1 MTAFSPTKSIA
12 RFFSVPLILS
22 LALFASGCA
31 GAPDPNDAAAV
42 AEYNEINDPAE
53 PTMRA
58 VFEFNRTLD
67 HAILKPVAGAYKSTV
82 PDLIREGIYNFL
94 NNLRSPIIFIND
106 ILQGEPRRA
115 MQTLAR
121 FMVNTTV
128 GFLGFNDQAAA
139 LGMPYHNED
148 FGQTL
153 ATWGAEEGSYLV
165 LPIFGPSNPRDA
177 IGMAVDFFMDPIN
190 TVVSN
195 LNGDWGIF
203 ALKGGRAVD
212 FRARYWDEIEDLEK
226 SSLDYYATVRSLYRQ
241 RRNDEIRNGKPPEM
255 VPGPSIGTK
264 QDIPSPG
271 VVDEVSQLR

>member
-1 MTAFSPTKSIA
+1 MTTIPATKSIA
-12 RFFSVPLILS
+12 RFFSVSLILS
-22 LALFASGCA
+22 LAFFASGCA
-31 GAPDPNDAAAV
+31 TAPDPNDAAAV
-42 AEYNEINDPAE
+42 AEYNKINDPAE

-58 VFEFNRTLD
+58 VFEFNRILD
-67 HAILKPVAGAYKSTV
+67 HAILKPAASAYKTAM
-82 PDLIREGIYNFL
+82 PDQIREAIYNFL

-106 ILQGEPRRA
+106 ILQGQPRRA

-153 ATWGAEEGSYLV
+153 ATWGASEGPYLV

-177 IGMAVDFFMDPIN
+177 IGITVDFFMDPIN
-190 TVVSN
+190 TVMSN
-195 LNGDWGIF
+195 LDGNWGIF

-255 VPGPSIGTK
+255 VPGPSISAK
-264 QDIPSPG
+264 PG
-271 VVDEVSQLR
+271 ITDEVSQLR

>member
-1 MTAFSPTKSIA
+1 MTTIPATRSIA
-12 RFFSVPLILS
+12 KIFSASLILS
-22 LALFASGCA
+22 LALFAAGCA
-31 GAPDPNDAAAV
+31 AAPDPNNAAAV
-42 AEYNEINDPAE
+42 AEYNKINDPAE
-53 PTMRA
+53 PTMRKI
-58 VFEFNRTLD
+58 FELNRTLD
-67 HAILKPVAGAYKSTV
+67 HAILKPLAGAYKNAV

-106 ILQGEPRRA
+106 ILQGQPRRA

-139 LGMPYHNED
+139 LGMPYHDED

-153 ATWGAEEGSYLV
+153 ATWGAGEGPYLV
-165 LPIFGPSNPRDA
+165 LPILGPSNPRDT

-190 TVVSN
+190 TVMSN
-195 LNGDWGIF
+195 LDGDWGIF
-203 ALKGGRAVD
+203 AFKGGRAVG
-212 FRARYWDEIEDLEK
+212 FRARYWDEIGDLEK
-226 SSLDYYATVRSLYRQ
+226 TSLDYYATVRSLYRQ

-271 VVDEVSQLR
+271 VADEVSQLR

>member
-1 MTAFSPTKSIA
+1 MTAIFATKSIA
-12 RFFSVPLILS
+12 RFFSLSLVLS
-22 LALFASGCA
+22 LAFFASGCA
-31 GAPDPNDAAAV
+31 TAPDPNDADAV
-42 AEYNEINDPAE
+42 AEYNKVNDPAE
-53 PTMRA
+53 PAMRA
-58 VFEFNRTLD
+58 IFEFNRTLD
-67 HAILKPVAGAYKSTV
+67 HAILKPAAGAYKAAV
-82 PDLIREGIYNFL
+82 PGLIREGIYNFL

-106 ILQGEPRRA
+106 ILQGEPGRA

-153 ATWGAEEGSYLV
+153 ATWGAKEGQYLV

-177 IGMAVDFFMDPIN
+177 VGIAVDFFIDPIN
-190 TVVSN
+190 TVMSN
-195 LNGDWGIF
+195 LDGDWGIF
-203 ALKGGRAVD
+203 ALKGSRAVD

-255 VPGPSIGTK
+255 VPGPSIGNK
-264 QDIPSPG
+264 LDIPSPG
-271 VVDEVSQLR
+271 AADEVSQLR